1 MVHTQRM
8 ITIFTGGISGHIACI
23 WMLCRTMQLK
33 THIPHVSHN
42 SKHAVFT
49 FNNQFAHSALIANFS
64 RILSTIIQYRF
75 LNSQSVLSTVILQL
89 DAFVGLGDLFAI
101 LEPLG
106 FLRFGCDT
114 LEGDT
119 VSFRD
124 CEITQWGNKRHGES
138 CKPHIYGY

>member
-1 MVHTQRM
+1 MELRDILHASEC
-8 ITIFTGGISGHIACI
+8 FAE
-23 WMLCRTMQLK
+23 TMQFE

-42 SKHAVFT
+42 PKHAVFT
-49 FNNQFAHSALIANFS
+49 FNNQFANSALIANFS

-101 LEPLG
+101 LEPLD
-106 FLRFGCDT
+106 FLRFGGDT
-114 LEGDT
+114 LEGDF

-124 CEITQWGNKRHGES
+124 GEITQWCDKRHR
-138 CKPHIYGY
+138 